1 MKNPLPSHADW
12 RSVLQYAVAVPLMP
26 ADEGWQLILE
36 LRNPHLRSHPN
47 EVSFPGGRIEAY
59 DAHPGVTA
67 LREMAEEIGTPSESW
82 ELLGALPL
90 AYTVNGRMVAPYLA
104 FREDVPKFVCNP
116 AEVNSVFTVPLQWLM
131 EHEPVRVEMQD
142 GVRPGE
148 NFPYE
153 RVTSVVPGW
162 TGRQKYDV
170 YFYTYGDF
178 TIWGL
183 TARIIRNFLQIC
195 REQKIS
201 FDFDFRQWR
210 GDLT

>member
-1 MKNPLPSHADW
+1 
-12 RSVLQYAVAVPLMP
+12 MP
-26 ADEGWQLILE
+26 ADDGWHLVLE

-47 EVSFPGGRIEAY
+47 EVSFPGGRI
-59 DAHPGVTA
+59 
-67 LREMAEEIGTPSESW
+67 
-82 ELLGALPL
+82 
-90 AYTVNGRMVAPYLA
+90 
-104 FREDVPKFVCNP
+104 
-116 AEVNSVFTVPLQWLM
+116 

-153 RVTSVVPGW
+153 RVASVVPGW

-183 TARIIRNFLQIC
+183 TARIIKNFLQIC
-195 REQKIS
+195 REQKVS

-210 GDLT
+210 GDLP